1 MESGWWKTGSLVS
14 VFQPIFEAMSKRK
27 YTDIP
32 LKELISELLRSS
44 GLEQRYQEMEVLRCY
59 REVVG
64 EIIWKKTRESKL
76 HGKTLVLKM
85 DSGPLKQELSYQKTK
100 LIDAIN
106 ELLGDNGIEKLE
118 VW

>member
-1 MESGWWKTGSLVS
+1 
-14 VFQPIFEAMSKRK
+14 MSNRK
-27 YTDIP
+27 YTDNP
-32 LKELISELLRSS
+32 LKDLISDILRRN
-44 GLEQRYQEMEVLRCY
+44 GWEHRYQEMEVLRCY

-64 EIIWKKTRESKL
+64 EVIWKKTRESKL

-100 LIDAIN
+100 LMDAIN
-106 ELLGDNGIEKLE
+106 ELIGSSAIEKLE

>member
-1 MESGWWKTGSLVS
+1 M
-14 VFQPIFEAMSKRK
+14 FHRK
-27 YTDIP
+27 YTDNP
-32 LKELISELLRSS
+32 LKDLISDILRRN
-44 GLEQRYQEMEVLRCY
+44 GWEQRYQEMEVLRCY

-64 EIIWKKTRESKL
+64 EVIWKKTRESRL

-100 LIDAIN
+100 LLDAIN
-106 ELLGDNGIEKLE
+106 ELLGDEALEKLE

>member
-1 MESGWWKTGSLVS
+1 M
-14 VFQPIFEAMSKRK
+14 FNRK
-27 YTDIP
+27 YTDNP
-32 LKELISELLRSS
+32 LKDLISDILRRN
-44 GLEQRYQEMEVLRCY
+44 GWEDRYQEMEVLRCY

-64 EIIWKKTRESKL
+64 EVIWNKTRESRL

-106 ELLGDNGIEKLE
+106 ELLGNTAIEKVE

>member
-1 MESGWWKTGSLVS
+1 
-14 VFQPIFEAMSKRK
+14 MSNRK
-27 YTDIP
+27 YTDNP
-32 LKELISELLRSS
+32 LKDLISDILRRN
-44 GLEQRYQEMEVLRCY
+44 GWEHRYQEMEVLRCY

-64 EIIWKKTRESKL
+64 EVIWKKTRESRL

-106 ELLGDNGIEKLE
+106 ELIGNDAIEKLE

>member
-1 MESGWWKTGSLVS
+1 
-14 VFQPIFEAMSKRK
+14 MSNRK
-27 YTDIP
+27 YTDNP
-32 LKELISELLRSS
+32 LKELISDILRRN
-44 GLEQRYQEMEVLRCY
+44 GWDHRYQEMEVLRCY

-64 EIIWKKTRESKL
+64 EVIWKKTRESRL

-100 LIDAIN
+100 LMDSIN
-106 ELLGDNGIEKLE
+106 DLLGNPAIEKLE

>member
-1 MESGWWKTGSLVS
+1 
-14 VFQPIFEAMSKRK
+14 MSNRT
-27 YTDIP
+27 YTDNP
-32 LKELISELLRSS
+32 LKELISDILRRN
-44 GLEQRYQEMEVLRCY
+44 GWDHRYQEMEVLRCY

-64 EIIWKKTRESKL
+64 EVIWKKTRESKL

-100 LIDAIN
+100 LMDAIN
-106 ELLGDNGIEKLE
+106 ELMGNIAVEKLD